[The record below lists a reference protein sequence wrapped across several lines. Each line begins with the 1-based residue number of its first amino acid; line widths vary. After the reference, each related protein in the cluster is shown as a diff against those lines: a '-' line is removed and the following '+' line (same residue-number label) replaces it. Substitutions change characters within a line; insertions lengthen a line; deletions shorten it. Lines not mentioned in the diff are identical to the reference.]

1 MKFRDFLL
9 GICAGAAIAVGG
21 LLNIIAKAYI
31 PDPWGKIVGSVLFP
45 VGLIMVCFLSFA
57 LFTGKVGYT
66 LNNKPKY
73 LLYLLT
79 IYLGNLA
86 GALGMGFLV
95 FLLTQNVTAIREV
108 SHTIAVNKAT
118 FSGVGQYFEVFGF
131 ACLCG
136 MLVYIAVF
144 NYKSFKHIVWKVIGI
159 IIPIGLFV
167 YLGFDHCVAN
177 MFYFMNGF
185 YGSAFTTA
193 GVYINLAIVTLG
205 NSVGAILLNIPFS
218 KLKKPAK

>member
-1 MKFRDFLL
+1 MKFRDLLL
-9 GICAGAAIAVGG
+9 GICAGAAIALGG
-21 LLNIIAKAYI
+21 FLNIITNAYI
-31 PDPWGKIVGSVLFP
+31 PDPWGKILGSGLFP
-45 VGLIMVCFLSFA
+45 IGLILVCFLSFA
-57 LFTGKVGYT
+57 LYTGKVGYT

-79 IYLGNLA
+79 VYIGNLL
-86 GALGMGFLV
+86 GAMGFGLLI
-95 FLLTQNVTAIREV
+95 FLFTQNVQPIRDVSVAIAEKKTAFD
-108 SHTIAVNKAT
+108 S
-118 FSGVGQYFEVFGF
+118 VGKYFEVFGF

-144 NYKSFKHIVWKVIGI
+144 NYKSFKRIVWKVVGI
-159 IIPIGLFV
+159 IIPIALFV

-185 YGSAFTTA
+185 YGRSFTN
-193 GVYINLAIVTLG
+193 GMVYVNLALVTLG
-205 NSVGAILLNIPFS
+205 NSVGAILLNIPFT